1 MGNHARRRPRSGG
14 GSAGTSGGVAA
25 AVRQS
30 IADVGG
36 RRAPYAV
43 QWWSNAPWAATGY
56 GVQTAQVVER
66 LQRDGYLTS
75 VSNNYGLE
83 ATSFD
88 WHGVTVYP
96 RGFDAY
102 SQDVIV
108 AHWED
113 WQRQTGQPTVL
124 VTLYDTWVLK
134 NPRLA
139 QIPVIAS
146 WVPIDH
152 QPAPVDVLGWCAQP
166 NVVPVAMAEFGQRM
180 LRDAGIDCE
189 YVPHG
194 IDCNVL
200 KPTADLNGVS
210 GRQLMKAPADAF
222 VVAMNAANKG
232 VMPNRKR
239 FAEQFLAV
247 AELQRRHADVW
258 LYVHT
263 DELGGAGG
271 INLAALAEATGVDT
285 SRVTYPAQ
293 YSYRMGIPP
302 EGLAA
307 IYTAADVLVACS
319 AGEGFGIP
327 VVEAQACG
335 TRVVVSDFTAQPELV
350 GDGWTVAGQPDW
362 DPMQKAWFFTPHIG
376 AIVEAL
382 EDAYN
387 HPGHSAKAV
396 EFARRY
402 DNDVVYNEHWRPVL
416 DRLGAT
422 LAERLPL

>member
-1 MGNHARRRPRSGG
+1 M
-14 GSAGTSGGVAA
+14 
-25 AVRQS
+25 
-30 IADVGG
+30 
-36 RRAPYAV
+36 
-43 QWWSNAPWAATGY
+43 
-56 GVQTAQVVER
+56 
-66 LQRDGYLTS
+66 
-75 VSNNYGLE
+75 SNNYGLE
-83 ATSFD
+83 AVSFD
-88 WHGVTVYP
+88 WHGTTIYP

-113 WQRQTGQPTVL
+113 WQRQTGQPCVL

-134 NPRLA
+134 NPRLG
-139 QIPVIAS
+139 QVPVIAS

-152 QPAPVDVLGWCAQP
+152 QPCPPDVLAWCVQP
-166 NVVPVAMAEFGQRM
+166 NVVPIAMAEFGRRM
-180 LRDAGIDCE
+180 LNDAGIDCE

-194 IDCNVL
+194 IDTRVL

-247 AELQRRHADVW
+247 AEMQRRHGDVW

-271 INLAALAEATGVDT
+271 INLAALAQATGVDT
-285 SRVTYPAQ
+285 ARVTYPAQ

-307 IYTAADVLVACS
+307 VYTAADVLLACS

-327 VVEAQACG
+327 VIEAQACG
-335 TRVVVSDFTAQPELV
+335 TRVAVSDFTAQPELV

-362 DPMQKAWFFTPHIG
+362 DPMQKAWFFTPHVG

-382 EDAYN
+382 EDAYRN
-387 HPGHSAKAV
+387 PGHSDKAV
-396 EFARRY
+396 QFARRY
-402 DNDVVYNEHWRPVL
+402 DCDTVWDEHWRPVL
-416 DRLGAT
+416 DRLGDT
-422 LAERLPL
+422 LADRLPL

>member
-1 MGNHARRRPRSGG
+1 MGNHARHRPRGGG
-14 GSAGTSGGVAA
+14 GSAGTSGGAA
-25 AVRQS
+25 AAIRES
-30 IADVGG
+30 IADVRG

-66 LQRDGYLTS
+66 LTRDGYPTS
-75 VSNNYGLE
+75 VSSNYGLE
-83 ATSFD
+83 AMVSD
-88 WHGVTVYP
+88 WRGVTVYP
-96 RGFDAY
+96 RGFDVY

-146 WVPIDH
+146 WVPVDH
-152 QPAPVDVLGWCAQP
+152 QPAPADVVAWCTQP
-166 NVVPVAMAEFGQRM
+166 NVVSVAMAEFGQRM
-180 LRDAGIDCE
+180 LQDAGIDCQ

-194 IDCNVL
+194 VDTKVL
-200 KPTADLNGVS
+200 KPTAELNGVS

-222 VVAMNAANKG
+222 VIAMNAANKG

-239 FAEQFLAV
+239 FAEQFLAA
-247 AELQRRHADVW
+247 AEMQRRHCDVW

-285 SRVTYPAQ
+285 ERVTYPAQ
-293 YSYRMGIPP
+293 YSYRMGIPA

-307 IYTAADVLVACS
+307 IYTAGDVLLACS

-335 TRVVVSDFTAQPELV
+335 TRVIVSDFTAQPELV

-376 AIVEAL
+376 AMVEAL

-387 HPGHSAKAV
+387 HPGHSDKAV

-402 DNDVVYNEHWRPVL
+402 DNDVVYSEHWRPVL
-416 DRLGAT
+416 GRLGAT